1 MDIQEIMDKEKEY
14 GVSAIREVIEVL
26 DQKSKALAA
35 EASKAVEVYF
45 ADVKQSED
53 RIAQRIQY
61 LQEQQAK
68 VDTKIKAAQ
77 TTLARAAAACDISAY
92 NKTQEHLAA
101 LDKER
106 ASIDQQIMLL
116 TTALQPRNTA
126 LYDAA
131 NVKYE
136 VLHEYNTKLNAT
148 MALIHEFADAQA
160 DLWKKLAEDT
170 ATQTEW
176 GKRNF
181 GHSVPRYVSMCKH
194 FERR

>member
-1 MDIQEIMDKEKEY
+1 MDIQEIISKVKEY
-14 GVSAIREVIEVL
+14 GVSAIKEVIEDL

-35 EASKAVEVYF
+35 DASKAVEEYF
-45 ADVKQSED
+45 ADAKRSED
-53 RIAQRIQY
+53 RIAQRIQD

-77 TTLARAAAACDISAY
+77 TTLVRAAAACDISAY
-92 NKTQEHLAA
+92 NQMQEHLAA
-101 LDKER
+101 LDKEH
-106 ASIDQQIMLL
+106 AAIDKQITLL
-116 TTALQPRNTA
+116 STALQPRNTE

-148 MALIHEFADAQA
+148 MALIHEFADTQA

-170 ATQTEW
+170 ASQTEW

-181 GHSVPRYVSMCKH
+181 GHSVPLYVSMCKH
-194 FERR
+194 FEHR